1 MENIKKDEWLHE
13 EFGIKVDNKY
23 LCIRKNED
31 RIVGQILT
39 IIYVPL
45 AYEGILRYQRRI
57 EAKGEYIYVSDEE
70 GISVLEVA
78 PSSPAFEAG
87 IRRGD
92 KILAINDE
100 VVKSETDIFKL
111 AKDSIF
117 KLKIRIKK
125 DAGNVVEYLVQP
137 RNKRLGILLVPKMVK
152 QEDILGVG
160 ADDLKKVLEELRE
173 KK

>member
-1 MENIKKDEWLHE
+1 M
-13 EFGIKVDNKY
+13 
-23 LCIRKNED
+23 
-31 RIVGQILT
+31 
-39 IIYVPL
+39 
-45 AYEGILRYQRRI
+45 
-57 EAKGEYIYVSDEE
+57 
-70 GISVLEVA
+70 
-78 PSSPAFEAG
+78 
-87 IRRGD
+87 
-92 KILAINDE
+92 
-100 VVKSETDIFKL
+100 VKSETDIFKL

>member
-1 MENIKKDEWLHE
+1 MYHL
-13 EFGIKVDNKY
+13 
-23 LCIRKNED
+23 L
-31 RIVGQILT
+31 
-39 IIYVPL
+39 
-45 AYEGILRYQRRI
+45 ILRYQKRV

-92 KILAINDE
+92 KIIAINDE
-100 VVKSETDIFKL
+100 EVNSETDIFKI
-111 AKDSIF
+111 AKESIF
-117 KLKIRIKK
+117 KLRIKIKK
-125 DAGNVVEYLVQP
+125 DAGNIVEYLVQP
-137 RNKRLGILLVPKMVK
+137 RNKGLGILLVPRMVK

-160 ADDLKKVLEELRE
+160 ADDLKKVLEELRN